1 METLDQLKTRKVL
14 AFLPIVILPLL
25 LHLVINGQRISHRE
39 FWLDEAMTYILA
51 SQPLTDAV
59 RLAMEAHCQP
69 PLYYGIAHFLA
80 QLSDSEMFLRGF
92 SWLLFALFIAS
103 GPFLLRSLNPLAVL
117 VFGVVVATSDV
128 TFFAA
133 REFRPYAL
141 AALTSFAATMLFLDL
156 LRKPGWKYALW
167 YGLSA
172 LLMLYSLAF
181 CVWPFTC
188 HGLYCLALALIAVRN
203 GGWKKGLSS
212 YAVPLA
218 ALIVVTLAYLP
229 YLIAVTRLQG
239 HIGNPTLLGSLREM
253 LSPLNYAKG
262 IGWLTRLS
270 LPWNPLAQ
278 SSPPGADWVPDAWDV
293 AFSWNSPVIL
303 WCVVLS
309 CLIGYALWILAL
321 RRDPAIILWLLLI
334 FGQIAFCR
342 GFLHGR
348 SFWASRY
355 LTPAFPA
362 VAYLVAL
369 SVHFLTLNRWQKLIK
384 WSEVGIAVM
393 IVALS
398 PRFFQGL
405 SEPLP
410 VGLWRGLHAEMDNL
424 KGKKAIFFDVGWEG
438 TPFAYEV
445 RHDSDISVYTNRSE
459 AGGGAVGESLTC
471 GYVETSLRSIA
482 KETQHLFY
490 HVDFERFGGKMYY
503 ECFQPLVLSSGFRW
517 KSYKRVP
524 GHMSP
529 NGIVFG
535 FSAEQRFQ

>member
-1 METLDQLKTRKVL
+1 LKIRKVL
-14 AFLPIVILPLL
+14 TFLPIIILPLL
-25 LHLVINGQRISHRE
+25 LHLVINGPRISHRE

-51 SQPLTDAV
+51 SQPLADTV
-59 RLAMEAHCQP
+59 RLAVAAHSQP
-69 PLYYGIAHFLA
+69 PLYYGIVHFLV
-80 QLSDSEMFLRGF
+80 QFSDSEMFLRGF

-103 GPFLLRSLNPLAVL
+103 GPFLLRNLNPLAVL
-117 VFGVVVATSDV
+117 AFGVVVATSDV
-128 TFFAA
+128 SFFAA

-156 LRKPGWKYALW
+156 LRKPGWKYAVW

-181 CVWPFTC
+181 CVWPFAC
-188 HGLYCLALALIAVRN
+188 HWLYCTALVLIAVRSW
-203 GGWKKGLSS
+203 GWKKSISS
-212 YAVPLA
+212 YAVPIA
-218 ALIVVTLAYLP
+218 ALIVVTIAYLP
-229 YLIAVTRLQG
+229 YLITVARLQG
-239 HIGNPTLLGSLREM
+239 HIGNPTFWGSLQEM

-270 LPWNPLAQ
+270 LPWNPLAE
-278 SSPPGADWVPDAWDV
+278 SSHPVANWVPEVWDV
-293 AFSWNSPVIL
+293 AFSWNAPVIL
-303 WCVVLS
+303 SCVVLCCS
-309 CLIGYALWILAL
+309 IGYALWILAR

-334 FGQIAFCR
+334 LGQIAFCR

-384 WSEVGIAVM
+384 WSEVGIAV
-393 IVALS
+393 IIIALS

-424 KGKKAIFFDVGWEG
+424 KGKKAIFFSVGWEG
-438 TPFAYEV
+438 APFEYEV
-445 RHDSDISVYTNRSE
+445 RHDSDISVYTNRAE
-459 AGGGAVGESLTC
+459 TGWGATGQSLTC
-471 GYVETSLRSIA
+471 SYVETSFQNIA
-482 KETQHLFY
+482 KETQHFFY
-490 HVDFERFGGKMYY
+490 HVDFKRPEAKIYY
-503 ECFQPLVLSSGFRW
+503 QCFQPIALSSGFRW

-524 GHMSP
+524 GHKSP
-529 NGIVFG
+529 NGTVFG